1 MCVSLFSKSKIFGRK
16 REQFSKRIFK
26 FCWDVDASNDV
37 TPTNVSKLK
46 VGSGRSSKL
55 WPTGLNPSTV
65 IYDALGI
72 RVWGCKMEGADKS
85 TRQWALTQAVGR
97 NKFCAIYKWPALI
110 DWYMHNAILIRWPL
124 INNVNTFRHC
134 LGGKMFWLRCYLKLG
149 EEGDNEGTKLANWWT
164 LKKKFFCENDWQAT
178 DVTLRYILIA
188 FTLSLNISLFLS
200 FHHSFSLWRSSFPN
214 LFSPLICLF
223 NCMLF
228 LIAL

>member
-26 FCWDVDASNDV
+26 FCCDVDVDASNDV

-110 DWYMHNAILIRWPL
+110 DWYLHNAILIRWPL

-134 LGGKMFWLRCYLKLG
+134 LGGKCFGSVVTW
-149 EEGDNEGTKLANWWT
+149 NWARRVTMKERNWPTDGHWKKSFFAKTIDKPPT
-164 LKKKFFCENDWQAT
+164 LHY
-178 DVTLRYILIA
+178 VT
-188 FTLSLNISLFLS
+188 
-200 FHHSFSLWRSSFPN
+200 FSLLSR
-214 LFSPLICLF
+214 CL
-223 NCMLF
+223 
-228 LIAL
+228 